1 MKTIVVLRKYVNK
14 LTYYVVLG
22 CGGVFN
28 QPSAYFSSP
37 GYPNNYPNNAHCT
50 YNIEVPMDMQI
61 VLTIHPYDLETNF
74 DKLELRQM
82 VSGSD
87 NIVGIL
93 TGNENVERRFTSAE
107 NKFTLLFTS
116 DGSVTRRGF
125 RASYSVISS
134 GILLW
139 SIAFVRRAKCLVL
152 YLLLLC
158 YF

>member
-1 MKTIVVLRKYVNK
+1 
-14 LTYYVVLG
+14 
-22 CGGVFN
+22 
-28 QPSAYFSSP
+28 
-37 GYPNNYPNNAHCT
+37 
-50 YNIEVPMDMQI
+50 MDMQI

-158 YF
+158 